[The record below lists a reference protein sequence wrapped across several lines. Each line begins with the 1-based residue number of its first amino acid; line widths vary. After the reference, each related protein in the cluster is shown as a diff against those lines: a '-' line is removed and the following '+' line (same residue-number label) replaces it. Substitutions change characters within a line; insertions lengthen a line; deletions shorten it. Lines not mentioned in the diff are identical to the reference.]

1 MFLGL
6 YLRIKYT
13 QTIMSTESD
22 NVQAMTETSQVT
34 ETLLE
39 ANIEQ
44 ERAADNVPESVA
56 QPTGESASLLAKADD
71 DVSTA
76 TIWSSVANMTNN
88 VLGAGL
94 VALPYS
100 ISQVSASF
108 ARTIQCTL
116 VPGILLLIFMAFVA
130 SFSQYVIVSTC
141 RLVDKYTY
149 KEVGIVRF
157 VFSAISSRRLWA
169 KRAVS

>member
-1 MFLGL
+1 
-6 YLRIKYT
+6 
-13 QTIMSTESD
+13 MSTESD

-44 ERAADNVPESVA
+44 ERAADNAPESVA
-56 QPTGESASLLAKADD
+56 QPTGESAPLLVKADD

-108 ARTIQCTL
+108 AVRSSVRWSL
-116 VPGILLLIFMAFVA
+116 E
-130 SFSQYVIVSTC
+130 FSS
-141 RLVDKYTY
+141 L
-149 KEVGIVRF
+149 F
-157 VFSAISSRRLWA
+157 LWPL
-169 KRAVS
+169 

>member
-76 TIWSSVANMTNN
+76 TIWR
-88 VLGAGL
+88 AGL

-108 ARTIQCTL
+108 AHTI
-116 VPGILLLIFMAFVA
+116 
-130 SFSQYVIVSTC
+130 
-141 RLVDKYTY
+141 
-149 KEVGIVRF
+149 
-157 VFSAISSRRLWA
+157 
-169 KRAVS
+169 

>member
-1 MFLGL
+1 MIQYKTTTNHAYFWNSSVSIIVFPE
-6 YLRIKYT
+6 RAS
-13 QTIMSTESD
+13 QTIMSTETD

-44 ERAADNVPESVA
+44 GRAADNAPESVA

-108 ARTIQCTL
+108 A
-116 VPGILLLIFMAFVA
+116 
-130 SFSQYVIVSTC
+130 
-141 RLVDKYTY
+141 
-149 KEVGIVRF
+149 VR
-157 VFSAISSRRLWA
+157 SSVRWSLEFYSLFLWPL
-169 KRAVS
+169 

>member
-1 MFLGL
+1 
-6 YLRIKYT
+6 
-13 QTIMSTESD
+13 MSTESD

-56 QPTGESASLLAKADD
+56 QPTGESASLLVKADD

-100 ISQVSASF
+100 ISQVFS
-108 ARTIQCTL
+108 
-116 VPGILLLIFMAFVA
+116 LLLIRTSV
-130 SFSQYVIVSTC
+130 
-141 RLVDKYTY
+141 
-149 KEVGIVRF
+149 
-157 VFSAISSRRLWA
+157 LWFPEFFFLCLWPL
-169 KRAVS
+169 